1 MVVVKVVLSVVVSDV
16 IIVPVVWSSTYD
28 SVGPLFVVSVVKS
41 LAVIYVSD
49 VLWCMLCKLFSQ
61 LLLAM

>member
-28 SVGPLFVVSVVKS
+28 RVGLLFVFSVVKS
-41 LAVIYVSD
+41 LAVIYV
-49 VLWCMLCKLFSQ
+49 
-61 LLLAM
+61 